1 MLRTNIEQELYRLFD
16 DDPTVSSDKIA
27 AVKKEMQTEIRKKT
41 LHPTISFNDY
51 LRIVFRTYGY
61 RIISYYLGSAFLLIV
76 LMKAVLVYDPLEKY
90 AFMLFVKAA
99 AVLTASGTVI
109 ITQRSKR
116 HKMDE
121 LELVSCISPE
131 RHCILHLIVPV
142 SGSAIVLGTLLAVSS
157 IEKTASVSFLILTI
171 GASYL
176 SALCIMTAVMNLF
189 PKLDIR
195 ILSSVICLILCTYHA
210 CQRMVFPEMTIELSQ
225 MASGIICLVCVGILL
240 NDLRIKM
247 THLPAM
253 QIQED

>member
-1 MLRTNIEQELYRLFD
+1 MPRTTIEQELYRLFD

-27 AVKKEMQTEIRKKT
+27 AVKKEIQTEIRKKT
-41 LHPTISFNDY
+41 IHPTIRFIDY
-51 LRIVFRTYGY
+51 LHIVFKTYGY
-61 RIISYYLGSAFLLIV
+61 RIISCYLGSAFLLIL
-76 LMKAVLVYDPLEKY
+76 LMKAMLVYDPLEKY

-99 AVLTASGTVI
+99 AILTASGAMI

-116 HKMDE
+116 YKMDE
-121 LELVSCISPE
+121 LELVSCITPE
-131 RHCILHLIVPV
+131 RYCVLHLIVPV